1 MYSIDTHGAWLG
13 PAADGLTEEQRERF
27 AAECDEII
35 ARYPRPDD
43 QDERTAALTACVQ
56 YLLGETSVADAGAER
71 ARTQRAALDALAAA
85 AKQIIDTYDEQS
97 TALFATAR
105 LWDDGLID
113 PRDSRRV
120 VGLCLDVCKEADER
134 RLRPNSFG
142 VARM

>member
-27 AAECDEII
+27 AAEWDEIV

-85 AKQIIDTYDEQS
+85 RQ
-97 TALFATAR
+97 
-105 LWDDGLID
+105 
-113 PRDSRRV
+113 
-120 VGLCLDVCKEADER
+120 
-134 RLRPNSFG
+134 
-142 VARM
+142 VARMAALDGLPEAAVARSASIDRMTLRKDLGKRPS